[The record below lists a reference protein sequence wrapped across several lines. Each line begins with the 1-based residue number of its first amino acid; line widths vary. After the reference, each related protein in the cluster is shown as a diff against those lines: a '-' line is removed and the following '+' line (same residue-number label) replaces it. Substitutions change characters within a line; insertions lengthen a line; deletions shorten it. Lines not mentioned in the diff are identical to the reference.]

1 MSTIL
6 KWNFYE
12 VEMFLFTRHMQE
24 FNLFVLMYADVI
36 VIFSES
42 MHELQEMLKTVVCLN
57 TSTCDLASN
66 VTKTK
71 IVFFRNEGNNR
82 NDI

>member
-1 MSTIL
+1 
-6 KWNFYE
+6 
-12 VEMFLFTRHMQE
+12 
-24 FNLFVLMYADVI
+24 
-36 VIFSES
+36 

-57 TSTCDLASN
+57 TSTWDLASN

-82 NDI
+82 NGI